1 MRTLHQQAAAS
12 RHTSLLAIGSKHPT
26 THTALHPVS
35 DEKPAA
41 NKLAPVSDRAFTLPL
56 TAGFSAHFVVLLLC
70 WLTGAITEI
79 APSLLLS
86 SLVGLTVF
94 CLVLAFAKRGR

>member
-12 RHTSLLAIGSKHPT
+12 RRTSLLAIGSKHLA
-26 THTALHPVS
+26 THATLHPTSV
-35 DEKPAA
+35 EKPAA
-41 NKLAPVSDRAFTLPL
+41 TKLEAASSSALRLPL
-56 TAGFSAHFVVLLLC
+56 TAGCSAHFMVLLLC
-70 WLTGAITEI
+70 WLSGAITEI

-94 CLVLAFAKRGR
+94 CLTLAFVKSGR